1 MLVPAVLDKPTPVH
15 AKVEP
20 KWRAKRKSVDVFIF
34 LGIGFVQDGCEHT
47 EAPPMDF
54 EIESSPLF

>member
-47 EAPPMDF
+47 EAPPMD
-54 EIESSPLF
+54 